1 MAILITGGAGFVA
14 ANIIKKFLDNDQVVI
29 AVDNF
34 SRGNRENIDYAL
46 DNTNFHLIECDLSDF
61 TAVNQ
66 ALDDVSDKYK
76 IEEVWHLAAN
86 SDIPAGVKDMD
97 VDLRDTFLTTF
108 NVLKWMKSK
117 SIVIIYFASSSAVY
131 GDHDSDVLTENT
143 GPLLPIS
150 NYGAMKLASEAQ
162 ISAAAE
168 SFLQKAI
175 IFRFPNVVGMPA
187 THGVILDF
195 MNKLLESPGKLVVLG
210 DGSQFKTYVH
220 VNELVEAMLL
230 IRSMNFNQKLQVFN
244 VGPENE
250 DGIHVKTIAQEVVS
264 MVSPNAS
271 IEFGTGNKGW
281 VGDIPKF
288 KYSIDKIKKV
298 GWSPSLNSHQAV
310 LKAISECKEYFTKLN
325 RR

>member
-1 MAILITGGAGFVA
+1 MAVLITGGAGFVA
-14 ANIIKKFLDNDQVVI
+14 ANLIQKFLDSGQVVI

-34 SRGNRENIDYAL
+34 SRGTKENIAFAL
-46 DNTNFHLIECDLSDF
+46 NHSNFHLIECDLSDYN
-61 TAVNQ
+61 AVEQ
-66 ALDDVSDKYK
+66 HLDKIYATYK
-76 IEEVWHLAAN
+76 IAEVWHLAAN

-97 VDLRDTFLTTF
+97 VDLKDTFMTTF

-117 SIVIIYFASSSAVY
+117 SINEIYFASSSAVY
-131 GDHDSDVLTENT
+131 GDHGSDVLTENT

-168 SFLQKAI
+168 SFLHKAI

-195 MNKLLESPGKLVVLG
+195 INKLMESPGKLVVLG
-210 DGSQFKTYVH
+210 DGSQFKSYLH

-230 IRSMNFNQKLQVFN
+230 IRTMNFDQKLQVFN

-250 DGIHVKTIAQEVVS
+250 DGIHVKTIAEEVVR
-264 MVSPNAS
+264 MVSSSAS
-271 IEFGTGNKGW
+271 IEFGQGNKGW

-288 KYSIDKIKKV
+288 KYSIDKIKKI
-298 GWSPSLNSHQAV
+298 GWSPSLNSHQTV
-310 LKAISECKEYFTKLN
+310 LKAISEIKEQFTK
-325 RR
+325 

>member
-1 MAILITGGAGFVA
+1 MAVLITGGAGFVA
-14 ANIIKKFLDNDQVVI
+14 ANLIKKFLDSSQIVI

-34 SRGNRENIDYAL
+34 SRGTKENIAFAL
-46 DNTNFHLIECDLSDF
+46 IHSNFHLIECDLSDYSTF
-61 TAVNQ
+61 EQN
-66 ALDDVSDKYK
+66 LDKIYATYK
-76 IEEVWHLAAN
+76 IAEVWHLAAN

-97 VDLRDTFLTTF
+97 VDLRDTFMTTF

-117 SIVIIYFASSSAVY
+117 SINEIYFASSSAVY
-131 GDHDSDVLTENT
+131 GDHGSDVLTENT

-168 SFLQKAI
+168 SFLHKAI

-195 MNKLLESPGKLVVLG
+195 INKLMESPGKLVVMG
-210 DGSQFKTYVH
+210 DGSQFKSYLH

-230 IRSMNFNQKLQVFN
+230 IRTMDFDQKLQVFN

-250 DGIHVKTIAQEVVS
+250 DGIHVKTIAEEVVW
-264 MVSPNAS
+264 MVSPSAS

-288 KYSIDKIKKV
+288 KYSINKIKKI
-298 GWSPSLNSHQAV
+298 GWNPSLNSHQTV
-310 LKAISECKEYFTKLN
+310 LKAISEIKEQITK
-325 RR
+325 